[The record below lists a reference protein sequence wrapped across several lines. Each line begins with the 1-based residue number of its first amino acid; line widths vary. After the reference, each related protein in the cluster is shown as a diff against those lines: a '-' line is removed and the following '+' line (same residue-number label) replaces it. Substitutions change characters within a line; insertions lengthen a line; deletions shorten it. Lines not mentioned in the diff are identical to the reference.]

1 MSPEEVAMVPVMSL
15 WLPIVLAAVLVF
27 VASSIIHMMLGY
39 HKSDYARTPN
49 EEDLQASLRKF
60 SIPPGDYM
68 IPCAQSSAGMKDPKY
83 LEMVKQGP
91 TVVMTVF
98 PSSAFNM
105 GPTLVQWFV
114 YCVAISAFAAYV
126 TGRAVG
132 PGASYL
138 EVFRFAGA
146 SAFAG
151 YALAHGQTSI
161 WYKRKWST
169 TLKNTFDGLVYALLT
184 AGAFGW
190 LWPN

>member
-1 MSPEEVAMVPVMSL
+1 MNPEEVAMVPLMSL
-15 WLPIVLAAVLVF
+15 WLPIVLSAVLVF
-27 VASSIIHMMLGY
+27 VASSIIHMMFKY
-39 HKSDYARTPN
+39 HSTDYGRAPN

-68 IPCAQSSAGMKDPKY
+68 VPCAQGSAGMKDPRY
-83 LEMVKQGP
+83 QEMVKQGP
-91 TVVMTVF
+91 MVIMTVC
-98 PSSAFNM
+98 PGSAFNM

-114 YCVAISAFAAYV
+114 YCVVISAFAAYV

-132 PGASYL
+132 AGAAYL

-151 YALAHGQTSI
+151 YALAHGQASI

-169 TLKNTFDGLVYALLT
+169 TLKNTFDGLVYASLT

-190 LWPN
+190 LWPK